1 MTKELDERIKK
12 LDQLRRTAAEKRNG
26 HQLLTKEEKEII
38 NVPNEI
44 SHKFHKIEQSG
55 RTIEILI
62 DLPSLG

>member
-38 NVPNEI
+38 NVP
-44 SHKFHKIEQSG
+44 KKYKGDEQKNS
-55 RTIEILI
+55 IHIPI
-62 DLPSLG
+62 PWICN